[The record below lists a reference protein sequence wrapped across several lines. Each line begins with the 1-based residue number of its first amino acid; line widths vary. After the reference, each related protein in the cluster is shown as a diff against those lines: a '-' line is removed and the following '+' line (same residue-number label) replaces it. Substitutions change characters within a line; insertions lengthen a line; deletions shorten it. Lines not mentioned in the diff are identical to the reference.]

1 MMIPG
6 MALNDAL
13 KFAKKTAPEW
23 EKLVNEV
30 LSQFGLDESS
40 HYSGLAPLILAS
52 IGPVTEIV
60 GFLKDLHIL
69 EVQVMKYLD
78 MLGADL
84 ETAKKTVQNPIGG
97 FAFGGPKP

>member
-1 MMIPG
+1 MIPG

-23 EKLVNEV
+23 EKLINEL
-30 LSQFGLDESS
+30 LSQFGLDEKSN
-40 HYSGLAPLILAS
+40 YSGLGPLILAS
-52 IGPVTEIV
+52 IGPVKEILA
-60 GFLKDLHIL
+60 FLKDLHVL
-69 EVQVMKYLD
+69 EIQVMKYLD

-84 ETAKKTVQNPIGG
+84 EGAKNTVQNPVGG